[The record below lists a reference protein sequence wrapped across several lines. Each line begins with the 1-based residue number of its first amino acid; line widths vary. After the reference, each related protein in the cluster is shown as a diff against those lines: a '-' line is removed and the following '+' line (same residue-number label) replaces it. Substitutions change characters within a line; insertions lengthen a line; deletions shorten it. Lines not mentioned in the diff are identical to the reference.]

1 MVNKTPTTV
10 LPLILAA
17 IQAFGLKTAAAD
29 VTNTLLL
36 KGVEAGLETVPPP
49 PAAQFWAYCSV
60 KPGLCVVVGNGV
72 IAPGTKCYC
81 GDYEGETWS
90 Q

>member
-1 MVNKTPTTV
+1 MVNKNPILV
-10 LPLILAA
+10 LPIILAA
-17 IQAFGLKTAAAD
+17 VQACGLKTAVAAT
-29 VTNTLLL
+29 TNTLVL
-36 KGVEAGLETVPPP
+36 KGVEAGLESVPPP
-49 PAAQFWAYCSV
+49 PPSQFWAYCSV
-60 KPGLCVVVGNGV
+60 KPGVCVVVGNGV